1 VRDRLGT
8 AGAIVAALVGAV
20 ANFITVI
27 VVGIVRQSWASPF
40 VQQSWASPFVRFA
53 FEAGLAFLIAVVI
66 VIPPAHRLVK
76 PAVALTPG
84 S

>member
-27 VVGIVRQSWASPF
+27 VVGI